1 MNIFT
6 PIFIE
11 KTGLYGY
18 ELLYIPLD

>member
-18 ELLYIPLD
+18 ELLYIP